1 MMGRSID
8 EIAYMLLKLK
18 DSGNEAAGGNAVN
31 NFARFITMLIIFILV
46 LVLTYYTTRFVAGA
60 KKGSLKTGNMELL
73 ESLQLGGGKYLQLL
87 RLGSRYIVLA
97 VTKDHVEMLTELDA
111 DEYIKTAESSGGNF
125 TEILLNRMK
134 GGIGAIADKDN
145 DKKEGSDE

>member
-1 MMGRSID
+1 MNGSID

-31 NFARFITMLIIFILV
+31 NFARFVTMLIIFILV

-60 KKGSLKTGNMELL
+60 KKSSFKTGNIELL

-87 RLGSRYIVLA
+87 RLGSRYIVVA
-97 VTKDHVEMLTELDA
+97 VTKEHVEMLTELDA
-111 DEYIKTAESSGGNF
+111 DEYVKGEEQSGGNF
-125 TEILLNRMK
+125 KDILLNRMK
-134 GGIGAIADKDN
+134 NGLGAAAGK

>member
-1 MMGRSID
+1 MNRSID
-8 EIAYMLLKLK
+8 QITYMLLKLK

-31 NFARFITMLIIFILV
+31 NFARFVTMLIIFILV

-87 RLGSRYIVLA
+87 RLGSHYIVVA
-97 VTKDHVEMLTELDA
+97 VTKERVELLTELNA
-111 DEYIKTAESSGGNF
+111 DEYVKGEEQSGGNF
-125 TEILLNRMK
+125 REIFLSRIRNGL
-134 GGIGAIADKDN
+134 GSGTDKDN
-145 DKKEGSDE
+145 KEGSDE